1 VNFQEWIGRLLG
13 LENVKSIESIEPTFG
28 ASWAHRTPIVVLVGC
43 LVLASVALVF
53 YSRYQPATRRK
64 TRFALGVLRALLL
77 GLLLVILAEP
87 VLTVKLT
94 SSPRPLLWVLFD
106 GTDSMAIE
114 DEMPDADRALLAES
128 VGLGPSK
135 SETGAKRV
143 DGSAAPAEGAPAGGP
158 AAKLSREQYVQA
170 WLKKPQDNTLAKLS
184 DKFRI
189 RTFIVDRADGVRSL
203 EESSPGGEP
212 IDAEK
217 TAAEL
222 TTTGQVTALGK
233 AFDDLALRHASANL
247 AGVVVVSDFDQ
258 NSGPP
263 PVAKAK
269 SLGVPIYTIGVGPA
283 TAIDLAVELQAPPL
297 MKKAERSTVLA
308 TLRQAGLDGQTVT
321 VAVTARRLGGT
332 AETLG
337 SEGVLNI
344 GQKTVTLKGPSMP
357 VDFPF
362 TPEETGRFEF
372 IAEVTPLPGEV
383 VDQNN
388 RATREVSIRDD
399 FLRLMYVEYEPTWEW
414 RFIKEVFH
422 RDKLVGMRGFRT
434 FLRSADPKVRITNEL
449 FLPTLVPQ
457 RSEFF
462 AEDVIFLG
470 DMPKATLSPKFC
482 EMAKE
487 FVGKFGGGLV
497 VIAGPRFGPGQLADT
512 ALAEMLP
519 VVVDSGTRLQD
530 QREFR
535 LQLTPAADQ
544 VDFMQLGADEAENR
558 KAWDNLGPLPWY
570 QPVSRP
576 HPLATVL
583 AQHPTDTCVDGKTP
597 QPLIAIRRYGKGEV
611 IYLGF
616 NETWRLRRKYG
627 ELYYRQLWGQMIHR
641 LGLSHAL
648 GSQKRFV
655 VRTDRQQYQADDK
668 VTLTAEAYD
677 ANFEPLSD
685 DKLADRKLA
694 GELLLPERSGE
705 GGEPVPISVPQLREG
720 VFETRI
726 PVSLGGD
733 YRIRLKDPVTGEF
746 SDVNFQ
752 VTSLSA
758 ERRSAVRNVALQNA
772 ISAETDGKAYDL
784 TTAGSLADDIR
795 TSPRSETSIR
805 VFPLWDTW
813 LVFGVVVT
821 LMLSEW
827 LVRKLIN
834 LP

>member
-1 VNFQEWIGRLLG
+1 MNFPQTIGRLLG
-13 LENVKSIESIEPTFG
+13 LDNVRSIESVEPSFG
-28 ASWAHRTPIVVLVGC
+28 AAWAHRTPVLVFVGCVVL
-43 LVLASVALVF
+43 ALVAAFF
-53 YSRYQPATRRK
+53 YSRYQPTSRHK
-64 TRFALGVLRALLL
+64 TRIALAALRALLL
-77 GLLLVILAEP
+77 GLLFVILAEP
-87 VLTVKLT
+87 VLTLKLT

-114 DEMPDADRALLAES
+114 DEMPDVERQRLADA
-128 VGLGPSK
+128 VGLTPTK
-135 SETGAKRV
+135 
-143 DGSAAPAEGAPAGGP
+143 APAGSDNAQPDG
-158 AAKLSREQYVQA
+158 AAKPNKLSREQYVQA
-170 WLKKPQDNTLAKLS
+170 WLKKSKDNTLDQLA

-189 RTFIVDRADGVRSL
+189 RTFLVDRADGVRSL
-203 EESSPGGEP
+203 EESSYSGEKLDP
-212 IDAEK
+212 AK
-217 TAAEL
+217 TADEL
-222 TTTGQVTALGK
+222 TTKGQVTALGK
-233 AFDDLALRHASANL
+233 AFDDLALRHATSNL

-269 SLGVPIYTIGVGPA
+269 SLGVPVYTVGVGPA
-283 TAIDLAVELQAPPL
+283 TAIDLAVDLQAPPL
-297 MKKAERSTVLA
+297 MKKAERSNVVA
-308 TLRQAGLDGQTVT
+308 SLRQTGLEGEVVT
-321 VAVTARRLGGT
+321 VNVTARRLGGS
-332 AETLG
+332 
-337 SEGVLNI
+337 SESIAAPDTLNI
-344 GQKTVTLKGPSMP
+344 GQKSVTLKGASTP
-357 VDFPF
+357 VDFPY

-372 IAEVTPLPGEV
+372 IAEVTPLTGEV

-388 RATREVSIRDD
+388 RSAREVNIRDD

-422 RDKLVGMRGFRT
+422 RDKLVGTRGFRT

-449 FLPTLVPQ
+449 FLPTLTPQ

-470 DMPKATLSPKFC
+470 DMPKATLSPRFC

-487 FVGKFGGGLV
+487 FVSKFGGGLV
-497 VIAGPRFGPGQLADT
+497 VIAGPRFGPGQLSDT
-512 ALAEMLP
+512 ALADMLP
-519 VVVDSGTRLQD
+519 VVVDGDTRIQD

-535 LQLTPAADQ
+535 LQLTPAAEQ
-544 VDFMQLGADEAENR
+544 IDFMQLGADDAENR
-558 KAWDNLGPLPWY
+558 KAWDDLGPLPWY

-576 HPLATVL
+576 HPLATIL
-583 AQHPTDTCVDGKTP
+583 AQHPTETCVDGKTP

-616 NETWRLRRKYG
+616 NETWRLRRRYG

-655 VRTDRQQYQADDK
+655 VRTDRQQYQTDDK

-685 DKLADRKLA
+685 EKLADRKLI
-694 GELLLPERSGE
+694 GEMLLPERAGE
-705 GGEPVPISVPQLREG
+705 GAEPVPITVPQLREG

-726 PVSLGGD
+726 PVAAGGD

-746 SDVNFQ
+746 SEVNFQ
-752 VTSLSA
+752 VASLSA
-758 ERRSAVRNVALQNA
+758 ERRSAVRNVALQNS

-784 TTAGSLADDIR
+784 TTVGSLADDIR
-795 TSPRSETSIR
+795 VNPRSETSIR

-813 LVFGVVVT
+813 LVFGLAVT
-821 LMLSEW
+821 LMLGEW
-827 LVRKLIN
+827 FARKLIN